1 MVKKWRPWT
10 SCTACSSK
18 NTVGCQKLL
27 RRSHKVC
34 LCGLQVGRE
43 SPLLCIG
50 NTCELDNWDVHATVL
65 HGDGVEFGAYGP
77 PPRRSVLLLLY
88 SFHPIAEIT
97 LKNANI
103 KDEFKG
109 ASTRIN

>member
-1 MVKKWRPWT
+1 MVKKMAPMDVVHGLLEQEH
-10 SCTACSSK
+10 
-18 NTVGCQKLL
+18 VGCQKLL
-27 RRSHKVC
+27 RRSRKVC

-77 PPRRSVLLLLY
+77 PPRRNVCM
-88 SFHPIAEIT
+88 
-97 LKNANI
+97 
-103 KDEFKG
+103 
-109 ASTRIN
+109 

>member
-1 MVKKWRPWT
+1 MRKGMPGRCCYGKKMAPMDVVHGLLEQEH
-10 SCTACSSK
+10 
-18 NTVGCQKLL
+18 VGCQKLL
-27 RRSHKVC
+27 RRSRKVC

-77 PPRRSVLLLLY
+77 PPRRNVCM
-88 SFHPIAEIT
+88 
-97 LKNANI
+97 
-103 KDEFKG
+103 
-109 ASTRIN
+109 

>member
-1 MVKKWRPWT
+1 MRKDMPGRCCYGKKWRPWT

-27 RRSHKVC
+27 RRSRKVC

-50 NTCELDNWDVHATVL
+50 NTCELDNCDVHATVL

-77 PPRRSVLLLLY
+77 PPRRNVCM
-88 SFHPIAEIT
+88 
-97 LKNANI
+97 
-103 KDEFKG
+103 
-109 ASTRIN
+109 

>member
-1 MVKKWRPWT
+1 MVKKWRPRT

-27 RRSHKVC
+27 RRSRKVC
-34 LCGLQVGRE
+34 MCGLQVGARIT
-43 SPLLCIG
+43 SPMYG

-77 PPRRSVLLLLY
+77 PLRRKVVC
-88 SFHPIAEIT
+88 E
-97 LKNANI
+97 
-103 KDEFKG
+103 
-109 ASTRIN
+109 

>member
-1 MVKKWRPWT
+1 MRKDMPGRCCYGKKMAPMDVVRP
-10 SCTACSSK
+10 SCTVCSSK

-27 RRSHKVC
+27 RRSRKVC

-77 PPRRSVLLLLY
+77 PPRRNVCM
-88 SFHPIAEIT
+88 
-97 LKNANI
+97 
-103 KDEFKG
+103 
-109 ASTRIN
+109 

>member
-1 MVKKWRPWT
+1 MVKKWRRWT

-27 RRSHKVC
+27 RRSRKVC

-43 SPLLCIG
+43 SLLLCIG
-50 NTCELDNWDVHATVL
+50 NTCELDNWDVHAIVL

-77 PPRRSVLLLLY
+77 PPRRNVCM
-88 SFHPIAEIT
+88 
-97 LKNANI
+97 
-103 KDEFKG
+103 
-109 ASTRIN
+109 